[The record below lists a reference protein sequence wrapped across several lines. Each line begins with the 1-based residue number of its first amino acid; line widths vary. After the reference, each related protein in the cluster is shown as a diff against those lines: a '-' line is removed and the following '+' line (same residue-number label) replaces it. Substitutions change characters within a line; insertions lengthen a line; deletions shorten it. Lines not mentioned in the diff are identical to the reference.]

1 MSLKNLT
8 IERLAELVK
17 ESTSTLQ
24 IAVKLGYGKRG
35 GSTVTR
41 LKKMILDN
49 HLDTKHFTGQAWS
62 RGKSSY
68 EDDRVQ
74 GTAKSIE
81 DVFCENSRV
90 APSQVKKIIR
100 KKNVLPDMCAI
111 CGIPPE
117 WNGKPLV
124 LQMDHINGIRNDH
137 RLENLRMVCANCHS
151 QTDTYC
157 AKNKKRRQP
166 TLEEI
171 IQALRETENVKQAI
185 DLLGINNSNRKK
197 LTKIIKDYNIEQ
209 KTKEVVKLCESCNQE
224 ILTRSD
230 RFCSQKCSVIVRTAM
245 TSDPSTWIHG
255 NTNTYEYR
263 KCRCDLCRKA
273 NTDKKRNENLQRKLK
288 KLDLPSNKG

>member
-8 IERLAELVK
+8 SEHLKELVK
-17 ESTSTLQ
+17 ESTSVLQ

-35 GSTVTR
+35 GSIVSR
-41 LKKMILDN
+41 LKKLIVDN
-49 HLDTKHFTGQAWS
+49 QLDTSHFTGQAWN

-68 EDDRVQ
+68 EDIRVQ
-74 GTAKSIE
+74 GIAKSID

-100 KKNVLPDMCAI
+100 KKNILPDMCAI

-157 AKNKKRRQP
+157 AKNKKRKQP
-166 TLEEI
+166 TLEEM

-197 LTKIIKDYNIEQ
+197 LTKVIKEYNIEQ
-209 KTKEVVKLCESCNQE
+209 KTNDTVRLCEFCNKE
-224 ILTRSD
+224 ILTRAD
-230 RFCSQKCSVIVRTAM
+230 RFCSQNCSAYARTSM
-245 TSDPSTWIHG
+245 TADPNTWMHG
-255 NTNTYEYR
+255 NVNTYEYR
-263 KCRCDLCRKA
+263 KCRCDLCKKA
-273 NTDKKRNENLQRKLK
+273 NTDKKREQRQLK